1 MYVFK
6 KSWIEA
12 VRGRGVVDVSRCAA
26 VYQAQ
31 YEPLNV
37 RHKVPL
43 FAKINYC

>member
-1 MYVFK
+1 MFVNKFNP
-6 KSWIEA
+6 SWWGE
-12 VRGRGVVDVSRCAA
+12 VDVSMFAA